1 MNKINNNN
9 LEVAH
14 PLSGSSSTRF
24 MVELEFGN
32 VGFWG
37 EAKTDEKILGALIE
51 GEQQQTQQKSINRSR
66 TGFQLRPHCWEASAL
81 ITSPP
86 LLYVSNFHCLFLQ
99 PLSPS
104 FIVAFCYSKF
114 HFNNCPLWFT
124 DKFCKVKILIIA

>member
-1 MNKINNNN
+1 MNKINNND
-9 LEVAH
+9 LEVTY
-14 PLSGSSSTRF
+14 PLSVSSSTRLL
-24 MVELEFGN
+24 VEVEFGN

-37 EAKTDEKILGALIE
+37 EGKTDEKILGALTE

-104 FIVAFCYSKF
+104 FIVTFCYSKF
-114 HFNNCPLWFT
+114 HF
-124 DKFCKVKILIIA
+124 KKIALYGSPISFARSKHLL